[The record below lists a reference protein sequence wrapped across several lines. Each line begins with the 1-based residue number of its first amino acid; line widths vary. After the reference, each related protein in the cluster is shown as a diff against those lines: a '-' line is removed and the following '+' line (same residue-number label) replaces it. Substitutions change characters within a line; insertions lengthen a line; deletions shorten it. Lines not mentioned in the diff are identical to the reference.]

1 MPNENYMN
9 NDYYDQKKDHDRGM
23 LNPIFWVPY
32 MIFMPHLPLL
42 FYWGIVKLNEGGLTF
57 GSRVGYVTLLVFLS
71 IWQLFSTMR
80 YHLQLSGRHDKGV
93 YVKHKILFGGRRLIH
108 MGLFGMYFLP
118 VWYLFWFK
126 LSPKNPYEILLKA
139 TQGSDD
145 PILIL
150 GFTLVAEVIYAII
163 FIWLLALNGGL
174 RIIFG
179 SRNLRVGKRV
189 FIFLTYWIPIFQF
202 IPAHMLC
209 KAARDE
215 YLVAVYRATD
225 NDFIKSDEDCRT
237 RYPLI
242 MVHGIGFR
250 DLKVFNYWGRVP
262 RILKKHGATVY
273 YGHQNAW
280 APMAVNS
287 AIIGETIDKA
297 LKECGTDK
305 VNIIAHS
312 KGGLDSRYL
321 INKLGYADKVASL
334 TTINTPHRGSS
345 LITFLNKLPDSLYR
359 EIADYIGRPFELA
372 GDDMPDVYNSSK
384 ELDPIFCEKFNE
396 ENPDLP
402 GIYYQSYTSVM
413 KNCFADTLLTIP
425 YIIMCFMG
433 DKENDGLVCVES
445 AKWGEYKGLLKNRHA
460 RGISHGDMID
470 LKREDIRGFDILRFY
485 YDLVKDLKKRGL

>member
-1 MPNENYMN
+1 MN
-9 NDYYDQKKDHDRGM
+9 NDLNDNMAPRDRGM
-23 LNPIFWVPY
+23 LSPVFWVPY
-32 MIFMPHLPLL
+32 MVLMPHLPLL
-42 FYWGIVKLNEGGLTF
+42 FYYVIVKKL
-57 GSRVGYVTLLVFLS
+57 SAGYIALLVLLS

-80 YHLQLSGRHDKGV
+80 YHLQLSGRRDKGI
-93 YVKHKILFGGRRLIH
+93 YVKNKILYGGRRLIH
-108 MGLFGMYFLP
+108 MGLVGLYLLP
-118 VWYLFWFK
+118 LWYLFWFK
-126 LSPKNPYEILLKA
+126 IAPKNPYDIILN
-139 TQGSDD
+139 GN
-145 PILIL
+145 L
-150 GFTLVAEVIYAII
+150 GETKTIALTMSAEVIYAVI
-163 FIWLLALNGGL
+163 FIWLLAFNGGL
-174 RIIFG
+174 RIFVA

-189 FIFLTYWIPIFQF
+189 FIFFTYWIPVIQF
-202 IPAHMLC
+202 IPARMLC

-225 NDFIKSDEDCRT
+225 EDFNKSDDDCKT
-237 RYPLI
+237 IYPLV

-250 DLKVFNYWGRVP
+250 DLQVFNYWGRVP

-297 LKECGTDK
+297 IRECGVDK

-321 INKLGYADKVASL
+321 INHLGYEDKVASL

-345 LITFLNKLPDSLYR
+345 LITFLNRLPDHLYR

-384 ELDPIFCEKFNE
+384 ELDPVFCEKFNE
-396 ENPDLP
+396 ENPDKP
-402 GIYYQSYTSVM
+402 GIYYQSYASVM
-413 KNCFADTLLTIP
+413 KNIFSDSLLTIP
-425 YIIMCFMG
+425 CLIMKFMG
-433 DKENDGLVCVES
+433 DKQNDGLVCVDS
-445 AKWGEYKGLLKNRHA
+445 AKWGEFKGVLKNKHS

-470 LKREDIRGFDILRFY
+470 LKREDVHGFDILKFY
-485 YDLVKDLKKRGL
+485 YDVVKDLKERGL